1 MTDQEKEIKQTKA
14 ELKEQLDLKAKE
26 VEELNNKLVRL
37 EKKQE
42 LSVPA
47 NEIATQFFN
56 PAVWA
61 QMKGMAE
68 VFAKSGALPPDINM
82 PKTLMAIQAGYE
94 MGMKPIESIKSFY
107 FVKGTLNIFGAALT
121 RRLREHGWVISF
133 KDEQNKCTVTVT
145 KGNESYN
152 DSLTFEEAV
161 RSGWTKTASGGLKP
175 GWFEGANRKLK
186 LRYGAL
192 SLVIKTYLAE
202 VLGSATDIAEVA
214 VDATQVISGEI
225 TPDKK
230 LSLDPEQASKPM
242 TDAQIATIKSL
253 GCEIEEEMTY
263 GQAAEMIKSLASKKK

>member
-94 MGMKPIESIKSFY
+94 MGMKPIESISS
-107 FVKGTLNIFGAALT
+107 LD
-121 RRLREHGWVISF
+121 S
-133 KDEQNKCTVTVT
+133 
-145 KGNESYN
+145 N
-152 DSLTFEEAV
+152 DSDWVSSALIFADFSFLAKY
-161 RSGWTKTASGGLKP
+161 SGRTLMDFTGI
-175 GWFEGANRKLK
+175 N
-186 LRYGAL
+186 
-192 SLVIKTYLAE
+192 E
-202 VLGSATDIAEVA
+202 V
-214 VDATQVISGEI
+214 
-225 TPDKK
+225 
-230 LSLDPEQASKPM
+230 
-242 TDAQIATIKSL
+242 
-253 GCEIEEEMTY
+253 
-263 GQAAEMIKSLASKKK
+263 